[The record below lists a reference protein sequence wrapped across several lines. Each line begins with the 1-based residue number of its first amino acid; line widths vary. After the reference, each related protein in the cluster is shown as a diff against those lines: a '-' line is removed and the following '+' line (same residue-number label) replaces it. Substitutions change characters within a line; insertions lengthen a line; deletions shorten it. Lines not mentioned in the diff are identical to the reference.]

1 MRISDLSAEFIQ
13 TRGASGLMLSD
24 AGALDCAVRATRQFC
39 AYGELSLSPG
49 ISLVEIDGATE
60 ITNDEWSIIR
70 PLFELYCEK
79 DNAMLISAAG
89 AGGIES
95 FGRSVA
101 EVEGGIAEY
110 LERLPAMAFSA
121 DIVIIE

>member
-1 MRISDLSAEFIQ
+1 MQLSDLSAEFIA
-13 TRGASGLMLSD
+13 TRGAAGLMLSD

-39 AYGELSLSPG
+39 AYGELSLSPD
-49 ISLVEIDGATE
+49 ISLVEIGGDTDV
-60 ITNDEWSIIR
+60 TNEEWSIIR

-101 EVEGGIAEY
+101 EVEGDIAGY
-110 LERLPAMAFSA
+110 LERLPAIAFSA